1 MIIVYKVGYNE
12 SKIYV
17 EWCVREL
24 EVRGCKVLMGFS
36 GIKDNFYLVFLVFV
50 IEKID
55 LVLVLGGD
63 GIILVVV
70 RYLFFEGIFILFVN
84 VGGYLGFLM
93 ELFDVF

>member
-1 MIIVYKVGYNE
+1 
-12 SKIYV
+12 
-17 EWCVREL
+17 
-24 EVRGCKVLMGFS
+24 MGFS

-93 ELFDVF
+93 ELFDVFQDI